1 MSPDRVTVSGIERLQ
16 PVTVAPVILD
26 AKLLASL
33 QRVSDQFRGTAAAI
47 ERMQA
52 PLRSLGTQLAAV
64 AELEPRRRQLVARL
78 GTRHAHA
85 ARGIERLPVGRLRQL
100 LDAIEH
106 GHKVDA
112 QLSRFV
118 AVIRDAL
125 TGHTVTRRGVR
136 QATRRALG
144 CERRPRRHAP
154 DRRGDHRPRIEAGC
168 TSRPRAPGFGSA
180 QLRETAAPARRIPI
194 PRGLPV

>member
-1 MSPDRVTVSGIERLQ
+1 MSTQRVTVTGIE
-16 PVTVAPVILD
+16 
-26 AKLLASL
+26 SL
-33 QRVSDQFRGTAAAI
+33 QRVTLAPVMLDPKLLTSLQAVSEKFRSTAAAV

-78 GTRHAHA
+78 GTRHAHV
-85 ARGIERLPVGRLRQL
+85 ARGIKRLPIGRVRQL

-106 GHKVDA
+106 GSEVDA
-112 QLSRFV
+112 QLASFV
-118 AVIRDAL
+118 AAIRDTL
-125 TGHTVTRRGVR
+125 TGHTITRRKVR
-136 QATRRALG
+136 QATRQALG

-168 TSRPRAPGFGSA
+168 TSRPRAPGFGSVR
-180 QLRETAAPARRIPI
+180 LRATAAPARPIHI
-194 PRGLPV
+194 PRGSPV